1 MIALMQFTSE
11 LNISGVGLLTIFMQE
26 NSINVIFAIIIY
38 LVISSIDDL
47 IVRGMQP
54 DDVTVN
60 ILNKGEKLSQKPA

>member
-26 NSINVIFAIIIY
+26 NSSNVIFAIIIY

-54 DDVTVN
+54 DDAAVTN
-60 ILNKGEKLSQKPA
+60 LNKGVKLSS